1 MSDNRLKSAICQ
13 SVDAHADTYTTVSD
27 AIWDHPET
35 NFHEDFAVTT
45 LTSILRSHGFSITE
59 NLGGLPNAFRA
70 EYGSGSP
77 VVAYLGEYDALSSL
91 SQKAGCARKEALV
104 PGAPGHGC
112 GHNLLGVG
120 ALAAAIAVKEM
131 IERGELTGT
140 VVYLGCPA
148 EETGSAKAFMARDHV
163 FDGIDAML
171 TWHPWDY
178 NGIWPGGSLANV
190 KMIFRFKGQSAH
202 AASSPHLGRSALDAL
217 ELMNVG
223 VQFLREHVPDD
234 TRIHYAITDA
244 GGLSPNVVQG
254 RAEAVY
260 LVRSQRL
267 ADLESIKQRVIDCA
281 RGAAIMTGT
290 EMEMEFVKGCSNILP
305 NTVMEETLIESMKEI
320 GVPAYTQDEL
330 ALANSLHEALESP
343 ETTLQKITKLCDSRT
358 RESVLAHQG
367 DPLYT
372 FIAPHCP
379 SDAPIIPVSTDVGD
393 ASWCAPTSQVACA
406 AWAADTPA
414 HSWQAVAIG
423 RSSVAHKSMLL
434 AAKTIAL
441 TGAKLMADGDLLARA
456 KCEFNGRIAQQPYLC
471 PIPEGVNPPL

>member
-1 MSDNRLKSAICQ
+1 MNHSHRDAVAASIDSRAGEFTRL
-13 SVDAHADTYTTVSD
+13 SD
-27 AIWDHPET
+27 AIWDHPEV
-35 NFHEDFAVTT
+35 NFHEDFSAAALRGCLEENGFAVT
-45 LTSILRSHGFSITE
+45 E
-59 NLGGLPNAFRA
+59 NTGGLPNAFRA
-70 EYGSGSP
+70 EYGSGKP
-77 VVAYLGEYDALSSL
+77 VIAFLCEYDALSSL
-91 SQKAGCARKEALV
+91 SQKAGCAVREPV
-104 PGAPGHGC
+104 TPGAPGHGC

-120 ALAAAIAVKEM
+120 AMAAAIAVKDL
-131 IERGELTGT
+131 IASGALTGT
-140 VVYLGCPA
+140 VVCLGCPA

-244 GGLSPNVVQG
+244 GGASPNVVQN

-267 ADLESIKQRVIDCA
+267 ADLEGIKQRVIDCA

-290 EMEMEFVKGCSNILP
+290 QMEMEFVKGCSNILP
-305 NTVMEETLIESMKEI
+305 NTVLDETLIESMQEI
-320 GVPAYTQDEL
+320 GVPAYTQEEL
-330 ALANSLHEALESP
+330 ALAKSLHDALESP
-343 ETTLQKITKLCDSRT
+343 EATLAKITRLCASRT
-358 RESVLAHQG
+358 REEILAHQG
-367 DPLYT
+367 EPLYT
-372 FIAPHCP
+372 FIAPYCP
-379 SDAPIIPVSTDVGD
+379 SDTPIIPVSTDVGD

-423 RSSVAHKSMLL
+423 KSGVAHKAMLL

-441 TGAKLMADGDLLARA
+441 TGAKLMADGDLLTRA
-456 KCEFNGRIAQQPYLC
+456 QREFSGRIAKQPYLC
-471 PIPEGVNPPL
+471 PIPEGVRPAY